1 MQKKNYRILELV
13 DDLGGPTLRNESFQD
28 VSTSSKL
35 FCHDTLNT
43 VHTFPW
49 IVLIL
54 GSWKIWL
61 WNSLLWKFFVDTLF
75 TTLLSIDLLEH
86 KWTRKKRLCYLSNI
100 QVYHGHFWQFP
111 VTISLWTFSAHEFRG
126 NAKRIQHF
134 DFSFEEDLMQAF
146 QNRSRIWII
155 LIFANF
161 RSKFGFGQKLGDIF
175 RASELRNNRTWT
187 KHFDFIFEVD
197 LK

>member
-1 MQKKNYRILELV
+1 MDCLDSWFMKNLTVKQPVVKILCWHFVYYSSQYRNTKTQMNKKEK
-13 DDLGGPTLRNESFQD
+13 TLLTEQHPSIRWSF
-28 VSTSSKL
+28 L
-35 FCHDTLNT
+35 
-43 VHTFPW
+43 TFPCD
-49 IVLIL
+49 
-54 GSWKIWL
+54 
-61 WNSLLWKFFVDTLF
+61 NCPVDIF
-75 TTLLSIDLLEH
+75 
-86 KWTRKKRLCYLSNI
+86 RAY
-100 QVYHGHFWQFP
+100 
-111 VTISLWTFSAHEFRG
+111 EFRG

-187 KHFDFIFEVD
+187 KHFDLFF
-197 LK
+197 